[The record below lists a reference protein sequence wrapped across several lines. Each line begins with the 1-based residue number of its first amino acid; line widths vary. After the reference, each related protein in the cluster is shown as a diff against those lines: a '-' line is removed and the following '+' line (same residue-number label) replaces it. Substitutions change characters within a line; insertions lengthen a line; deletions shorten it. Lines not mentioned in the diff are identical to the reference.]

1 MVKITPEGGKEEAF
15 EFPMEE
21 PKGVY
26 EFFCWYP
33 HITSAAYDRGDMNA
47 LMMIVDFEE
56 ALNHVKFTKR
66 QKEAMVLVFVEGK
79 SQRQA
84 GEIMNVTQQAIQRF
98 LFLATGKIAK
108 QYAHKRRKTD
118 SRTVTL

>member
-66 QKEAMVLVFVEGK
+66 QKESMVHVFVDGK

-84 GEIMNVTQQAIQRF
+84 GEIMDVTQQAVQRF
-98 LFLATGKIAK
+98 LYLATGKIAD
-108 QYAHKRRKTD
+108 YYTNKRKKPNSWRK
-118 SRTVTL
+118 